1 MPLDSDHLGRHFA
14 VIPCDEEYSRR
25 KLRAKPAGKIETIDT
40 EHNCHATFQG
50 LQLYGEIKLIIQQQ
64 ED

>member
-1 MPLDSDHLGRHFA
+1 MN
-14 VIPCDEEYSRR
+14 
-25 KLRAKPAGKIETIDT
+25 T
-40 EHNCHATFQG
+40 EHNCHATLQG